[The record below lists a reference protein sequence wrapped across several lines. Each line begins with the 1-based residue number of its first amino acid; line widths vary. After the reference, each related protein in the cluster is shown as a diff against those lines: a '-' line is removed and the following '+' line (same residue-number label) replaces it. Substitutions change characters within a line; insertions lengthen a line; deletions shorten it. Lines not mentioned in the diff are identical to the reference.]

1 MKEATQLS
9 RRMSAVAAAMVAGAL
24 VLGVPMAASAQSVAQ
39 ATPVAASAQPDA
51 LIKQVTSDVMNAV
64 KSDPALQSGDIN
76 RIIALVNQ
84 KILPYTDFE
93 RTTRLVMG
101 RYWRQASPQQRQQIV
116 EQFKLLLIRTYSGA
130 IAQVR
135 NQQIEYLPFRADP
148 GADDVV
154 VRTRVVNQG
163 QPIELDYRLG
173 KTPNGWKVYDLNVL
187 GAWLIQAYQQQFAE
201 QVQQH
206 GVDGLIQF
214 LTSRNQQLAQAKG

>member
-1 MKEATQLS
+1 
-9 RRMSAVAAAMVAGAL
+9 
-24 VLGVPMAASAQSVAQ
+24 MAASAQ
-39 ATPVAASAQPDA
+39 TPASAAVSASAQPDA
-51 LIKQVTSDVMNAV
+51 LIKQVTGDVMTAV
-64 KSDPALQSGDIN
+64 KTDPALQSGDVN
-76 RIIALVNQ
+76 HIITLVNQ
-84 KILPYTDFE
+84 KILPYTDFQ

-101 RYWRQASPQQRQQIV
+101 RYWRQASAQQRDQVV

-148 GADDVV
+148 GATDVV
-154 VRTRVVNQG
+154 VRTRVTNQG

-173 KTPNGWKVYDLNVL
+173 KTANGWKVYDLNVL

-214 LTSRNQQLAQAKG
+214 LTARNQQLAQAKG